1 MPLCSLLFGNTNIEA
16 GFCSAEHQG
25 SLQHPRLP
33 LTGLQ
38 RRPEVYELLLALVV
52 DLQAHI
58 GLHGSL
64 RVAAFI
70 CVPALAE
77 AFV

>member
-1 MPLCSLLFGNTNIEA
+1 MPLCSLLFGNTNIEP

-25 SLQHPRLP
+25 SLQHHRLP

-38 RRPEVYELLLALVV
+38 RRTEVYKLLFALVV
-52 DLQAHI
+52 EEQAHI
-58 GLHGSL
+58 GLHGGL